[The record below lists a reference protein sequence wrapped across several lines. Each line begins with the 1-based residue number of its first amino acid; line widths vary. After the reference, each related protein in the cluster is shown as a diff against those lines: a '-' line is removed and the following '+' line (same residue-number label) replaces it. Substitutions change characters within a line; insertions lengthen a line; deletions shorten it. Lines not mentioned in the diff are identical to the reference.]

1 MKSFN
6 PDDVS
11 DVIVSADIGTAA
23 DGFVSDNLISW
34 FTAINY
40 DMMKPLKWQ
49 IPLLK
54 ILNYAIKGNV
64 SRIMVSAPPQHG
76 KTELIVNAFVS
87 WYMVN
92 NPFDKVILTAYSQQ
106 RATKYGEKIRDIINH
121 FSSKTRFKPQLK
133 QDNKSKKN
141 FMFNSPYTAELLASG
156 GHGAIMGNPANLVVI
171 DDPIKELSD
180 ARSPTMQDNLK
191 NWYLGSIDTRL
202 RKRDDNKPPI
212 LIVVAQ
218 RLHQRD
224 LQGLILNDIKEPFI
238 DGKEALNRLDNGLNI
253 NPDTWVYMN
262 FPALSIGADEDILN
276 RPKNTPLWSN
286 HKDYDDLIIDRK
298 RKGTYRFEMIMQ
310 GNPTREEDYIFR
322 HEWFYNS
329 PDYDDNCLTCIVSID
344 DVPDD
349 SYLYPR
355 GRFWD
360 LAASSSAPSKSNDFY
375 CGSLISKST
384 KDDTLYIYDIKR
396 SKKQALQVLN
406 VIKDTIVSDGFDVT
420 TVIEQEAG
428 SQSVL
433 FLNDLQSNF
442 SNYNIETVKPTEAKL
457 YRSYEL
463 KRLAENRSIKF
474 VVKPDDYNYN
484 WIHTAIRELELF
496 DGSDSNANRHDD
508 IVDSLSTGANYF
520 KMNNHILGGF
530 IYL

>member
-1 MKSFN
+1 MKTIN
-6 PDDVS
+6 PVD
-11 DVIVSADIGTAA
+11 IAADGDNYAA
-23 DGFVSDNLISW
+23 DGFVSDDLISW

-54 ILNYAIKGNV
+54 ILNYAYNGKC
-64 SRIMVSAPPQHG
+64 SRLMISAPPQHG

-106 RATKYGEKIRDIINH
+106 RATKYGEKIRDIINY
-121 FSSKTRFKPQLK
+121 FSNETRFKPQLK
-133 QDNKSKKN
+133 QDNKSKTN
-141 FMFNSPYTAELLASG
+141 FMFKNPYTAELLAAGS
-156 GHGAIMGNPANLVVI
+156 HGAIMGNPANLVVI
-171 DDPIKELSD
+171 DDPIKEISD

-202 RKRDDNKPPI
+202 RKRDNNKPPI
-212 LIVVAQ
+212 MIVVAQ

-224 LQGLILNDIKEPFI
+224 LQGIILDDIKEPFI
-238 DGKEALNRLDNGLNI
+238 DGKEALKRLDNNESI
-253 NPDTWVYMN
+253 KNDTWIYMN
-262 FPALSIGADEDILN
+262 FPALSLGADEDILS
-276 RPKNTPLWSN
+276 RPKDTPLWSN
-286 HKDYDDLIIDRK
+286 HKDYNDLITDRK

-310 GNPTREEDYIFR
+310 GNPTREEDYVFR

-329 PDYDDNCLTCIVSID
+329 PDYDDDNLTCIVSSAD
-344 DVPDD
+344 LSGDA
-349 SYLYPR
+349 YLYPQ

-360 LAASSSAPSKSNDFY
+360 LAGTTAAPTKSNDYY
-375 CGSLISKST
+375 CGSLISKDSKT
-384 KDDTLYIYDIKR
+384 DTLYIYDMKR
-396 SKKQALQVLN
+396 AKKQALGVLN
-406 VIKDTIVSDGFDVT
+406 VIKDTIVADGFDVT

-433 FLNDLQSNF
+433 FLNDLQNNF
-442 SNYNIETVKPTEAKL
+442 SNYNIEAIKPTESKL

-463 KRLAENRSIKF
+463 KRLAENRNIKF
-474 VVKPDDYNYN
+474 VVNPDDYNYN

-508 IVDSLSTGANYF
+508 IVDSLSTGANYY
-520 KMNNHILGGF
+520 KMNNHVLGGL